1 VGLGD
6 VAVSWLAQLLKL
18 KPEFLPKWIFWLL
31 LLVFFLIALA
41 VLAVGLWVMFTQ
53 VEYL

>member
-6 VAVSWLAQLLKL
+6 VAVNRLVQLLKL